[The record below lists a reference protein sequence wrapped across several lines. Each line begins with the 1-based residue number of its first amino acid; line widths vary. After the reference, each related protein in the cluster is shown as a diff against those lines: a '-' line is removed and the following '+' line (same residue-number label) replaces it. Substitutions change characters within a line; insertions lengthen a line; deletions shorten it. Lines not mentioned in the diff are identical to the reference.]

1 MSSEGLDPSKTAALV
16 TWVNSFKVADPVEK
30 LTQLQDGVV
39 LVKIF
44 NKITSNDNEGQQVL
58 EKPPED
64 RLRYLCSSLEVQ
76 CRYNPASGSL
86 ISWQNILRQENL
98 ERELAKVTVLLFYCS
113 TLKNHSVDCE
123 ALDYNTQVRFG
134 SPSFILDALYKV
146 NSLTCNHAKPDAHKT
161 IMNRLMC
168 IFALSLEI
176 RPAHVTQVKTGSNNG
191 NCSQAVKL
199 SQSSSSFEEYSPVS
213 KPKTEVV
220 RFLDLQ
226 KVASTSSMNK
236 YVCYLQISAMQQRI
250 SRLVSLNEKQS
261 EEGEPKELGELREK
275 NESLMSRLQDALKL
289 CQDLKT
295 DNRQK
300 DRKIDQLTQES
311 GDLSWKV
318 RGFATQVNQ
327 SEKTLKELSE
337 EYEAA
342 VDLWNKQRQELE
354 DDLNATL
361 DERKAAEEEVLIL
374 QGKIAVLEDQLK
386 NAQEGGSKGEVMGD
400 VLQLDSLKQ
409 QVMDLSVKVSN
420 LEEKI
425 KLLEEEKSLCETKL
439 KSETDQFEEDRRQ
452 LNSIIENLQQSLSEF
467 KIHKDTLEQM
477 ARDQEERLTAQI
489 DTLNVEISKLNASI
503 VEKDEE
509 MLNLQKQVEE
519 EKKQKGLLAE
529 DLSKQEQ
536 STRESIQVLKV
547 QVDDLANKLKEKE
560 NSIMQLTKEWETEK
574 ASSASQISTMQE
586 ACKKSAQEKE
596 AIAHCYEE
604 FKKEKESELKAILQ
618 QLTDLKE
625 AGGGNQ
631 AVSALQDEKNELLQK
646 VQILDNSVL
655 DLTTKCQN
663 LQAESESHNKIH
675 LEAVELLKTQ
685 LKEAENKVK
694 DYEQTLAQRS
704 ELAKEN
710 MALKQKQDHLAQ
722 LLKQTESEIKNE
734 TKQVVF
740 FREAHEKA
748 IQEKESAVLQ
758 CEELKRSKENELNA
772 LSRRMH
778 DLEEKCKKSESI
790 VGVLQDEKKVLSCKV
805 NEQDAAVHNLTTKY
819 KNLETEHKTL
829 VKSHEESLALVKA
842 NLQEANKKLKE
853 YEQTIALHAELV
865 KENQGLKQ
873 KEETLAQ
880 LLKQR
885 EAEREDE
892 IKKSAALQEAHKKAS
907 LEKEA
912 SIKQF
917 EKFKKDKEMEMK
929 KLTEQI
935 QAFEKAQSSNKTA
948 VTDLQ
953 KEKNDLQL
961 KIQELETA
969 GHKMKSDYQ
978 ALQAKMDN
986 ELKTHVKEI
995 DLLKKNLQEAE
1006 KKVKKYEESISSH
1019 ADLIKE
1025 NDSLKQKEERL
1036 SKLLKQKE
1044 TEKEDEVKR
1053 ASLLQEACS
1062 KATQEKET
1070 AVAQY
1075 SALQR
1080 EKEKEVKGLY
1090 DKIRS
1095 LQDAKG
1101 NNQAVVTS
1109 LQEET
1114 KELQQKIQELE
1125 TTIQGVNSKYQSLQ
1139 NENNAQTKAHMCTV
1153 DSLKASLQEMENRVT
1168 EYEQKLSSYS
1178 DLVKENDALKQ
1189 KKDELTKLMK
1199 QKDAENEDKLK
1210 QISHLQEACE
1220 KATKEKVCSVKQ
1232 SEEFKQTKENE
1243 LQALSKQIKMM
1254 KAEQDTN
1261 SSAFTTMQKE
1271 KNELLQKL
1279 KELDNTVLELNSKY
1293 QSLQTENESQ
1303 NKSHLKAVEMVKL
1316 KLQEEE
1322 SKNKAILEEN
1332 VRFKEQLT
1340 SMEADIGKLRE
1351 SMETEKKKFS
1361 EDRVTDTKKIS
1372 QMEDEL
1378 KKAGKL
1384 KDQALKEL
1392 EEERG
1397 KRSALEIS
1405 VKNAEKDFSTKIE
1418 KMQESSSSASSKLKE
1433 KEAELKN
1440 LKAEVSSLRKQCDAS
1455 RLSETQSNTDL
1466 QDQLAKL
1473 RESYQQANDQLQA
1486 EKGKAVELETRLK
1499 ALTDEHQKQI
1509 TTLQTELANTIT
1521 MLKESESEKQRVV
1534 SELGCLQKNLGTASQ
1549 KETQKAS
1556 VVEGDAK
1563 KSEKQLESLSKEL
1576 SVERAAKV
1584 ELETKLRQAVESQE
1598 HLASIQSELCNATAT
1613 LKAKEV
1619 EVEKLNSEIK
1629 SLQARLEETHGKQKE
1644 EVESRRSSL
1653 KSDHEKQLAASQK
1666 EAQEAK
1672 RKLETLTNKYED
1684 AKQKTLDDRQKFQEE
1699 KQKLLSQVEK
1709 LEKSLTAETKKGEKL
1724 EKSMAAEAKKVEE
1737 LNKKLGQQE
1746 TTSKTHQQKVKVLRH
1761 NLSRGEQH
1769 ALKELQGNTEI
1780 TIIPADKGG
1789 AIVVTD
1795 SSYYWTEG
1803 NRHLTNPQ
1811 HYMNMPIDPTPNFK
1825 KAIDEF
1831 LEKVVD
1837 EVIPQTIGME
1847 WFEEVLT
1854 EMKFLTPIQYRIVLE
1869 CMELVLKYNFVYFE
1883 GDYYH
1888 QKEGVAMGS
1897 ACAPVYANII
1907 MFHWEKQYVFKSVYN
1922 KYIVKYFRFLD
1933 DIFVLWNGNKENIME
1948 FLEYIN
1954 QTTSF
1959 LRFVHQVEKD
1969 EIHFLDIKLSKDKV
1983 RKCYISNVFR
1993 KEHFSNAYLHFCS
2006 DHPYQLK
2013 KNVVKGQMIRMA
2025 RMISEEDDFLKEM
2038 ENVEAMFIERGY
2050 PRVLITPIKQYV
2062 IQERQSRYKP
2072 LLHKINN
2079 TTDDN
2084 GLNNNNNTKINNKEL
2099 CDGIDNNFSPY
2110 LTITYYKDIGWLK
2123 KSIYEVWNM
2132 FKNMAVKTDVF
2143 KSELKLSF
2151 RRNKNIKNTLE
2162 KKKIEKEGTSK
2173 KHGTFKCGRCAQCPY
2188 IAETKELRIPNLSLT
2203 LRAVVLLKNNFGY
2216 IMDLKKL
2223 LLDLS
2228 SDKDDIAAFG
2238 IGDDTT
2244 VSGNM
2249 ISLKPEQKCEQQF
2262 AALNKNMKALR
2273 SCVWHHKLLKAY
2285 LTSRPV
2291 KLRISE
2297 HLKTQ
2302 MEKVKSHYD
2311 AKKEQ
2316 LDSVQEELNA
2326 LKKDS
2331 TALKS
2336 DRDKLDKQLQ
2346 HMILQAKEVE
2356 ATNKNLSAKVR
2367 TLEVQLEHAERQL
2380 HELGKPE
2387 IATDALKSRATRRGS
2402 RAAEGRADISTDSL
2416 ELSDIDEPQ
2425 LNSTR
2430 KKNQGISKSMES
2442 ITSQQ
2447 LPSKVESL
2455 ESLYFTPTPSRVHS
2469 RLDDSISSSMGDLSV
2484 DSSRTTRS
2492 TRSRTTQVINITMTK
2507 KEPVDTEPDS
2517 ANSSFLS
2524 TQSGHV
2530 PKNVKGTRLRS
2541 AASASS
2547 IASCTSQESLS
2558 ETQRSIS
2565 EDHSALLSLPGYHP
2579 PTRSSARLSHTGR
2592 TSTSST
2598 TSNRKSLSVGT
2609 CQDEPDQ
2616 LDEWNR
2622 LAELQRRNKICPPHL
2637 KTSYPLE
2644 SKPPLGI
2651 ATVTDEEVKTGDPNE
2666 TLRRASLLP
2675 SQVKETSAASQSITT
2690 RRQRKRQSEESHHG
2704 PDTPES
2710 KRSASCFPR
2719 PLTPKDKKEGRKLT
2733 FDVNLRSDSQS
2744 ATQPERRQS
2753 MAFSILN
2760 TPQSIRKSL
2769 LSRGKKKETPKQSP
2783 RATSSPRVISTKSP
2797 HSASIRSPRGTSRTT
2812 NTSSA
2817 SIKKSPRLSASLRKV
2832 KEHRLLRRKT

>member
-123 ALDYNTQVRFG
+123 ALDYNTQAELAAILRFVLYSG
-134 SPSFILDALYKV
+134 EELYLKDNLDQ
-146 NSLTCNHAKPDAHKT
+146 
-161 IMNRLMC
+161 
-168 IFALSLEI
+168 FLEG
-176 RPAHVTQVKTGSNNG
+176 K
-191 NCSQAVKL
+191 AVKL

-226 KVASTSSMNK
+226 KVASTSSMNNYFSSPSSAPPSSPMLEVFLTPQFQVRRLK
-236 YVCYLQISAMQQRI
+236 EQLANERVTRDELEVELAENQKRITEKDLQISAMQQRI

-1303 NKSHLKAVEMVKL
+1303 NKSHLKAGEMVKL

-1746 TTSKTHQQKVKVLRH
+1746 TTSKTHQQKVKTRE
-1761 NLSRGEQH
+1761 ND
-1769 ALKELQGNTEI
+1769 LKEEIQQKKKQLSELQ
-1780 TIIPADKGG
+1780 AQL
-1789 AIVVTD
+1789 
-1795 SSYYWTEG
+1795 S
-1803 NRHLTNPQ
+1803 
-1811 HYMNMPIDPTPNFK
+1811 
-1825 KAIDEF
+1825 
-1831 LEKVVD
+1831 
-1837 EVIPQTIGME
+1837 
-1847 WFEEVLT
+1847 
-1854 EMKFLTPIQYRIVLE
+1854 
-1869 CMELVLKYNFVYFE
+1869 
-1883 GDYYH
+1883 
-1888 QKEGVAMGS
+1888 QKEKS
-1897 ACAPVYANII
+1897 A
-1907 MFHWEKQYVFKSVYN
+1907 
-1922 KYIVKYFRFLD
+1922 
-1933 DIFVLWNGNKENIME
+1933 
-1948 FLEYIN
+1948 
-1954 QTTSF
+1954 
-1959 LRFVHQVEKD
+1959 
-1969 EIHFLDIKLSKDKV
+1969 
-1983 RKCYISNVFR
+1983 
-1993 KEHFSNAYLHFCS
+1993 EHF
-2006 DHPYQLK
+2006 
-2013 KNVVKGQMIRMA
+2013 
-2025 RMISEEDDFLKEM
+2025 
-2038 ENVEAMFIERGY
+2038 
-2050 PRVLITPIKQYV
+2050 
-2062 IQERQSRYKP
+2062 
-2072 LLHKINN
+2072 
-2079 TTDDN
+2079 
-2084 GLNNNNNTKINNKEL
+2084 
-2099 CDGIDNNFSPY
+2099 
-2110 LTITYYKDIGWLK
+2110 
-2123 KSIYEVWNM
+2123 
-2132 FKNMAVKTDVF
+2132 
-2143 KSELKLSF
+2143 
-2151 RRNKNIKNTLE
+2151 
-2162 KKKIEKEGTSK
+2162 
-2173 KHGTFKCGRCAQCPY
+2173 
-2188 IAETKELRIPNLSLT
+2188 
-2203 LRAVVLLKNNFGY
+2203 
-2216 IMDLKKL
+2216 
-2223 LLDLS
+2223 
-2228 SDKDDIAAFG
+2228 
-2238 IGDDTT
+2238 
-2244 VSGNM
+2244 
-2249 ISLKPEQKCEQQF
+2249 
-2262 AALNKNMKALR
+2262 
-2273 SCVWHHKLLKAY
+2273 
-2285 LTSRPV
+2285 
-2291 KLRISE
+2291 
-2297 HLKTQ
+2297 KTQ